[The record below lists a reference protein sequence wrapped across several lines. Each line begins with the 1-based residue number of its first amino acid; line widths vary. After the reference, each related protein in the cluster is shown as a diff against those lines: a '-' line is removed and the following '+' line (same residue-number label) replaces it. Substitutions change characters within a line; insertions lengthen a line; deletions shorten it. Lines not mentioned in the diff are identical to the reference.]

1 MDWHSVGVIV
11 ETLYPKHKAKVR
23 DGGEEG
29 RERLGL
35 VWAFEPSK
43 PTPCSISSSKATHT
57 HIDPEKA
64 ENSSMV
70 VVAFIN

>member
-1 MDWHSVGVIV
+1 VDWHSVGVIV

-43 PTPCSISSSKATHT
+43 HNPIEAPPLTRLHLLILYKQ
-57 HIDPEKA
+57 
-64 ENSSMV
+64 
-70 VVAFIN
+70 F